1 MTNYRLKSAV
11 DFSLVFKILNLC
23 GFGIVINAAAN

>member
-1 MTNYRLKSAV
+1 MKSAV
-11 DFSLVFKILNLC
+11 NFSMVFKILNLC

>member
-1 MTNYRLKSAV
+1 MV

>member
-1 MTNYRLKSAV
+1 MKSAV

-23 GFGIVINAAAN
+23 GFVIVINAAAN